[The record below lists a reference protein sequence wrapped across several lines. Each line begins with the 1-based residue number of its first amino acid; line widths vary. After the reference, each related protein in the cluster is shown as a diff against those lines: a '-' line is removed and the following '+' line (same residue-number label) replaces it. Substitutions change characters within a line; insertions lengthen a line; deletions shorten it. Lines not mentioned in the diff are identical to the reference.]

1 MKTFQME
8 HIFKE
13 PFDYIIWILFLIITQ
28 TTIAISILIFEWI
41 NDNTISVIA
50 TQKRRYKYSRNTS
63 VKLQFYQFVAF
74 DKFLL

>member
-8 HIFKE
+8 NFFKE

-41 NDNTISVIA
+41 NDKTISIIA
-50 TQKRRYKYSRNTS
+50 RQKRRYKYSRNTS
-63 VKLQFYQFVAF
+63 VKIQFFQFIAF
-74 DKFLL
+74 D